1 MALSIRKQKILQAL
15 VARYI
20 ETAQPVSSSD
30 IKDVIEEKIS
40 PATIRSELSALEEM
54 GYLEQ
59 PHVSAG
65 RIPTAKAYKLYVES
79 LPQVAQGSRM
89 DYVQELR
96 NFFNSKMDEVED
108 VVRST
113 AKVLSDVT
121 NYTSVVVVEDI
132 ADVVVK
138 NIRLVD
144 LGDNSAL
151 IVIVT
156 NGGVVKDS
164 IIDLPV
170 NMGSEYLATAS
181 EIVNQLFD
189 GKSVKDILLSQ
200 DNLSSELHQ
209 YRELL
214 NSVIKL
220 LETIQGAKSNNVIV
234 EGTAK
239 LLDYPEYEQSGNMKA
254 ILSLIDSKEKLGSIV
269 TSGGI
274 ELSVKIG
281 ADEGVAHGSLVSLNY
296 KIDDTKNIHAGIIG
310 PERMDYKKVIEVLT
324 HLEEAINTITDPE
337 EE

>member
-1 MALSIRKQKILQAL
+1 MALSVRKQKILQCL

-20 ETAQPVSSSD
+20 ETANPVSSQD
-30 IKDVIEEKIS
+30 IKEAIEEDIS
-40 PATIRSELSALEEM
+40 SATIRSELSALEEM

-79 LPQVAQGSRM
+79 LPTVTKGERK
-89 DYVQELR
+89 DYVDELR
-96 NFFNSKMDEVED
+96 EFFNSKMDEVED

-121 NYTSVVVVEDI
+121 NYTSVVVVEDSNDI
-132 ADVVVK
+132 LVK

-164 IIDLPV
+164 IIDLPA
-170 NMGSEYLATAS
+170 NIGREYLSTAS

-189 GKSVKDILLSQ
+189 GKSVAEILTLQ
-200 DNLSSELHQ
+200 ENLSAELAQ

-220 LETIQGAKSNNVIV
+220 LGTINANKKNHVIV

-239 LLDYPEYEQSGNMKA
+239 LLNYPEYEQLGNMKA
-254 ILSLIDSKEKLGSIV
+254 ILSLIDSKEKLGNIV

-296 KIDDTKNIHAGIIG
+296 KIDDSRNIHAGIIG